1 MFAPANYYFAIV
13 ADLALRFLWTLSLIP
28 ASDSSPFRSHLQ
40 VYLAPA
46 LAALEILRRTMWSC
60 LRLENEHLHNCDR
73 FARLQQEQMHKELS
87 TTGHG
92 HAGDSRQRMEQTLA
106 GVSNDNV
113 LPVDFVPIHFE
124 HKQSFETLLGGT
136 GIGEGADADAD
147 ADADRNGT
155 NMSKTA
161 LGVLLE
167 IVAFATVLLCIA
179 LVAFYSK
186 KK

>member
-1 MFAPANYYFAIV
+1 
-13 ADLALRFLWTLSLIP
+13 
-28 ASDSSPFRSHLQ
+28 
-40 VYLAPA
+40 
-46 LAALEILRRTMWSC
+46 
-60 LRLENEHLHNCDR
+60 
-73 FARLQQEQMHKELS
+73 
-87 TTGHG
+87 
-92 HAGDSRQRMEQTLA
+92 MEQTLA

-113 LPVDFVPIHFE
+113 LPADFVPIHFE

-136 GIGEGADADAD
+136 GIGEGADTDV
-147 ADADRNGT
+147 DRNGT